1 MTHDFPH
8 QQQFA
13 IESLAALSAFA
24 AQFARVLR
32 PGDVVG
38 LNGTL
43 GAGKTTLVSALGKA
57 LGLQEAVT
65 SPTFV
70 LAHEYTSGPYP
81 IFHADLYR
89 LGPEQA
95 DSFGETIFQVIDGG
109 KTLVLIEWSDYAPS
123 LAEEITIALTLRIP
137 KSGEG
142 TEDNRLISIESRHSL
157 DFPPSP
163 PEPETDSAP

>member
-1 MTHDFPH
+1 MMPNHFNH
-8 QQQFA
+8 QQEFT

-43 GAGKTTLVSALGKA
+43 GAGKTTLVAALGKA

-81 IFHADLYR
+81 VFHADLYR
-89 LGPEQA
+89 LGHEQA

-123 LAEEITIALTLRIP
+123 LTEEITIALTLSLP
-137 KSGEG
+137 HTSDS
-142 TEDNRLISIESRHSL
+142 TESSRLISLASHRIL
-157 DFPPSP
+157 DFSWNPPK
-163 PEPETDSAP
+163 PEGD